1 MRGPSDGRG
10 GLSRTDLRMLCAVA
24 MIDWGPLLNI
34 AALFML
40 GAISPGPNFF
50 AVAHRALHY
59 GRTEAFATVLGVALV
74 STMWA
79 TASVFGLAL
88 VFEAFP
94 MTQLIL
100 RLAGS
105 AYLVWLGIRFWRTAD
120 RPARV
125 PPAEA
130 ESHNG
135 LWDAF
140 RAGLATNLSNVRA
153 ITFYSSAFAAAAP
166 SHGQTAT
173 LWAALALIFLLAIG
187 WYGIVALLLSTGP
200 MARAFQRGKRWIGR
214 GSGVIMIYFGVRLA
228 WG

>member
-1 MRGPSDGRG
+1 
-10 GLSRTDLRMLCAVA
+10 

-34 AALFML
+34 AALFLL

-50 AVAHRALHY
+50 AVAHRALNY
-59 GRTEAFATVLGVALV
+59 GRTEAFVTVLGVALV

-79 TASVFGLAL
+79 TASLFGLAL
-88 VFEAFP
+88 IFKAFP

-100 RLAGS
+100 RMAGS
-105 AYLVWLGIRFWRTAD
+105 AYLVWLGIKFWRSAD
-120 RPARV
+120 KPAREV
-125 PPAEA
+125 SSEA
-130 ESHNG
+130 SSHSG

-166 SHGQTAT
+166 SHDQTVT
-173 LWAALALIFLLAIG
+173 LWATLALIFLLAVG
-187 WYGIVALLLSTGP
+187 WYGTVALLLSTGP
-200 MARAFQRGKRWIGR
+200 MARAFQRRKSWIGR
-214 GSGVIMIYFGVRLA
+214 GSGVMMIYFGLRLA